1 MMQVT
6 IFKSEPERTI
16 EGTPADILPELRG
29 TSVVVQDTD
38 GEMWHGQLTIKKG
51 EYTLNRL
58 WKGNVTFTPDDV
70 ADIGNLGDLPLI
82 TLAPPVVIV
91 NGDTHKIPGT
101 PDRPELRG
109 TETGVSPHDDA
120 VKVAKQYGVSV
131 IRDVLVTHIEAA
143 Q

>member
-1 MMQVT
+1 M
-6 IFKSEPERTI
+6 
-16 EGTPADILPELRG
+16 
-29 TSVVVQDTD
+29 SVVVQDTD

-91 NGDTHKIPGT
+91 NGDTHKITWMIPGT

-109 TETGVSPHDDA
+109 TETGTSPHAAA

-131 IRDVLVTHIEAA
+131 IRDVLVTHIEAV